1 MNQFYNI
8 KLVTV
13 EEEVEFDEMEENED
27 VTVGEETTED
37 TEETLTGA
45 VDEVEL
51 SEEEEEAELTEE

>member
-1 MNQFYNI
+1 M
-8 KLVTV
+8 K
-13 EEEVEFDEMEENED
+13 
-27 VTVGEETTED
+27 TVGEETTED